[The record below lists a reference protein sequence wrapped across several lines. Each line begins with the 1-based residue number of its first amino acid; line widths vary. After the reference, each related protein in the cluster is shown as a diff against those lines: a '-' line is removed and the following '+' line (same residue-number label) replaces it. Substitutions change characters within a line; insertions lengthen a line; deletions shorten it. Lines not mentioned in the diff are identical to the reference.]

1 MWSQKRQLGQN
12 NYLQKRQLSGGLPGR
27 ARQGF
32 GPSKSLYGS
41 LGGGYGTYGGGYA
54 SPSSTYGSP
63 ATGYAPSGHSPSGS
77 GYGSSNSGYGY
88 GNSGYGNSGYG
99 RSDSYSPSGGGGRIA
114 SRSGGYGNY
123 ASYSG
128 GYKDCPG
135 IPLALL
141 LITLLGIA
149 VLGVIFFLKVQAA
162 GRRKRSSEEG
172 IHWEDLL
179 PIISIGR
186 ITSGCSKCHSCA
198 FSCTKCLRH
207 ALIIALH
214 TFLLVATCIID

>member
-12 NYLQKRQLSGGLPGR
+12 NYLQNRQLSGGLPGR
-27 ARQGF
+27 QGF
-32 GPSKSLYGS
+32 GLSKSQYGS

-54 SPSSTYGSP
+54 SPSSGYGSP
-63 ATGYAPSGHSPSGS
+63 ASGYAPSGYSPSGS
-77 GYGSSNSGYGY
+77 GYGSSNSGYG
-88 GNSGYGNSGYG
+88 GGYG
-99 RSDSYSPSGGGGRIA
+99 RSDSYSPSGIA
-114 SRSGGYGNY
+114 SRSGGYGGNY

-141 LITLLGIA
+141 LITLLGVA

-172 IHWEDLL
+172 FHWEDLL

-186 ITSGCSKCHSCA
+186 ITFGCSKCHLCA

-207 ALIIALH
+207 A
-214 TFLLVATCIID
+214 

>member
-1 MWSQKRQLGQN
+1 MWSQKRLLGQN
-12 NYLQKRQLSGGLPGR
+12 LQNRQLSGGLPGR

-32 GPSKSLYGS
+32 GPSKGLYGS

-54 SPSSTYGSP
+54 SPSSGYGSP
-63 ATGYAPSGHSPSGS
+63 ASGYAPSGYSPSGS
-77 GYGSSNSGYGY
+77 GYRSSNSGYGY

-99 RSDSYSPSGGGGRIA
+99 RSDSYSPSGNRIA

-141 LITLLGIA
+141 LITLLGVA

-162 GRRKRSSEEG
+162 GRRKRSIEEWL
-172 IHWEDLL
+172 HWEDLL

-186 ITSGCSKCHSCA
+186 MTSGCSKCHLCA

-207 ALIIALH
+207 
-214 TFLLVATCIID
+214 T

>member
-1 MWSQKRQLGQN
+1 MWSQKAQLGQN
-12 NYLQKRQLSGGLPGR
+12 SYIQNRQLSGALPGR

-32 GPSKSLYGS
+32 GASNSHYGS
-41 LGGGYGTYGGGYA
+41 LGGGYGTYGGAFA
-54 SPSSTYGSP
+54 SPSSGYGSQSP
-63 ATGYAPSGHSPSGS
+63 ASGYAPSGYSPSGS

-88 GNSGYGNSGYG
+88 GNSGYGTSGYG
-99 RSDSYSPSGGGGRIA
+99 RSNIA

-162 GRRKRSSEEG
+162 GRRRRSIEG
-172 IHWEDLL
+172 WIHWEDLL
-179 PIISIGR
+179 PTISIGR
-186 ITSGCSKCHSCA
+186 TTSGCSKCHFMC
-198 FSCTKCLRH
+198 FKLYKMLQTCLE
-207 ALIIALH
+207 
-214 TFLLVATCIID
+214 